1 MTATNGMKT
10 TYFASVAQADYD
22 NRPLVR
28 SKPERS
34 RITMRNRHG
43 FNVITIHEFASSAA
57 SHINTATAMGMQLI
71 NKEIL

>member
-1 MTATNGMKT
+1 MTAPNGMKT
-10 TYFASVAQADYD
+10 TYFVTVAQTDYD

-28 SKPERS
+28 TEPERS

-57 SHINTATAMGMQLI
+57 YHINTATATGLQLI
-71 NKEIL
+71 RKEIL